1 MKKKLFLVASLIP
14 LIILMYFSTQWFLD
28 MSGIFIFAVIVI
40 AQMIIGIMARL
51 TGFLATGEKL
61 DETTFNV
68 FTEES
73 YVVSIMFVSFGLVSY
88 VIIDVL
94 LSFVLEQEN
103 TILTFAL
110 AFVIPMGL
118 YIELKRRGKLDFD

>member
-14 LIILMYFSTQWFLD
+14 LIILMYFSTQWFLS

-88 VIIDVL
+88 VIIDLL
-94 LSFVLEQEN
+94 LSFVLEESCQYF
-103 TILTFAL
+103 LF
-110 AFVIPMGL
+110 
-118 YIELKRRGKLDFD
+118 YQ